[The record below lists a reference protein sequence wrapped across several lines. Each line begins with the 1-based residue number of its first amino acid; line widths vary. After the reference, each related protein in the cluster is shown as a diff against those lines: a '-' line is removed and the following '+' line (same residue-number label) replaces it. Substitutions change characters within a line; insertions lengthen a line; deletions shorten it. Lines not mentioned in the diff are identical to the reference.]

1 MTSIGT
7 QLMICKPWL
16 EFGEKD
22 RRDRCKFTGLT
33 TPVVVQPN
41 SCIFK
46 NFAVLFSHR
55 LITTGTIEEKI
66 FQRQIL
72 KQGLSGTIVDAR
84 DSKQGH
90 FTREELKV
98 CFAFKISCCF
108 GLKQHVFMHIRIC
121 LR

>member
-1 MTSIGT
+1 M
-7 QLMICKPWL
+7 
-16 EFGEKD
+16 
-22 RRDRCKFTGLT
+22 
-33 TPVVVQPN
+33 
-41 SCIFK
+41 
-46 NFAVLFSHR
+46 HR

-98 CFAFKISCCF
+98 SFAFKISCCF
-108 GLKQHVFMHIRIC
+108 DLKQHVFMHIRIC